1 MNHFT
6 FQDNKGRRLTLPGHL
21 SITDLLRLGFTGF
34 HLAKPGDPLPDGRW
48 SSLPRHAAAASP
60 NPSPSSTSPSSG
72 PPPSSPSS

>member
-48 SSLPRHAAAASP
+48 SSLPRHAAAANP
-60 NPSPSSTSPSSG
+60 NPSPSINRKPRRHRTGTKP
-72 PPPSSPSS
+72 